1 MIASVR
7 GRVLAADREGLV
19 IEVGGVGLRVHATAA
34 AQQAARASP
43 EQVFLQAHLVVRE
56 DALQLYGFAS
66 EDERELFLALLGVS
80 GVGPKAS
87 LSILSAYAPARLR
100 LAIASQ
106 DAALL
111 TSVSGIG
118 KKTAERIVVELRDKL
133 GAPSTAPVAGS
144 ALRPVPTDDH
154 ALAREGLVGLGY
166 SVVEAEEALAATSGT
181 PEERIRQALAT
192 LGMAS

>member
-1 MIASVR
+1 VIASVR

-34 AQQAARASP
+34 AQQAARSSP

-66 EDERELFLALLGVS
+66 EDERELFLALS

-87 LSILSAYAPARLR
+87 LAILSAYAPARLR
-100 LAIASQ
+100 IAIATQ

-118 KKTAERIVVELRDKL
+118 KKTAERIVVELRDRV
-133 GAPSTAPVAGS
+133 GGPSTAPVAGS
-144 ALRPVPTDDH
+144 ALRPVLKDDH

-166 SVVEAEEALAATSGT
+166 SVVEAEEALAPTSGT

-192 LGMAS
+192 LGIAS

>member
-7 GRVLAADREGLV
+7 GRVLASDRDGLV

-43 EQVFLQAHLVVRE
+43 EMVFLQAHLVVRE
-56 DALQLYGFAS
+56 DALQLYGFAG

-87 LSILSAYAPARLR
+87 LSILSAYPPARLR

-133 GAPSTAPVAGS
+133 GAPTAASTS
-144 ALRPVPTDDH
+144 AASLRPVPTDDH

-166 SVVEAEEALAATSGT
+166 SIVEAEEALAATSGT
-181 PEERIRQALAT
+181 PEERIRQALAA

>member
-1 MIASVR
+1 VR
-7 GRVLAADREGLV
+7 GRVIAADRDGLV
-19 IEVGGVGLRVHATAA
+19 VEVGGVGLRVHATAA
-34 AQQAARASP
+34 AQQLARASP
-43 EQVFLQAHLVVRE
+43 DQVFLQAHLVVRE

-87 LSILSAYAPARLR
+87 LSILSAYPPARLR
-100 LAIASQ
+100 IAIASQ

-118 KKTAERIVVELRDKL
+118 KKIAERIVVELRDRL
-133 GAPSTAPVAGS
+133 GAPPAAAVGGS
-144 ALRPVPTDDH
+144 SLRPVPVDDH
-154 ALAREGLVGLGY
+154 GLAREGLVGLGY
-166 SVVEAEEALAATSGT
+166 SVLEAEEALTGTSGT
-181 PEERIRQALAT
+181 PEERIRGALAA

>member
-7 GRVLAADREGLV
+7 GRVLAADRDGLV
-19 IEVGGVGLRVHATAA
+19 IEMGGIGLRVHATSAA
-34 AQQAARASP
+34 VQQARAAP

-87 LSILSAYAPARLR
+87 LSILSAYPPARLR
-100 LAIASQ
+100 IAIAGQ

-133 GAPSTAPVAGS
+133 GAPSTAPVNGA
-144 ALRPVPTDDH
+144 ALRPVLSDDH

-166 SVVEAEEALAATSGT
+166 SVVEAEEALAASSGT
-181 PEERIRQALAT
+181 PEERIRQALAM
-192 LGMAS
+192 LGVAS